1 MQSVG
6 RNNGFVGLT
15 THWSHS
21 GPWAKWSQIHWP
33 VFWSH
38 GEVLIVPKKL
48 HIHPDHVHKKTQRE
62 LSTKKIIQKDKISS
76 WMFFSLQFK

>member
-6 RNNGFVGLT
+6 GNNALRLT

-21 GPWAKWSQIHWP
+21 GPCAKWLQKHWP

-38 GEVLIVPKKL
+38 GEVLTVPKKL
-48 HIHPDHVHKKTQRE
+48 HIHPGHVHKE
-62 LSTKKIIQKDKISS
+62 QK
-76 WMFFSLQFK
+76 